1 MPKRSLE
8 HWLSYIETLNPEE
21 IELGL
26 DRIRPVYEK
35 LINSPL
41 AEKIILVGGTNG
53 KGSTVEYLSE
63 LLRDKNKRVG
73 TYTSPH
79 LFSFN
84 ERIRINGKEC
94 SDSSILNSFM
104 TVERAR
110 ESIPLTYFEFSTLAA
125 IQIFSESELDV
136 VILEVGLGGRLD
148 AVNVV
153 EPDISILTNVEL
165 DHQDWLGNNR
175 EVIGKEKADIFREGK
190 PAVLA
195 QKNLPKSVFQEAIR
209 KEAVLYTLNTDFGY
223 EIDEIADNWSYF
235 FSKDDKNLTISKI
248 NLTNLSVESASAA
261 LTTFILL
268 GEEFNED
275 LKKVIEKTN
284 LKGRCELIKNK
295 FLLDV
300 SHNPA
305 AVQNLKHFI
314 RRNFKTRNRIVA
326 VFGVMSDKDVLGMV
340 EPIKKIVSRWY
351 VTSPEIG
358 RAMKTSK
365 LTSLLREST
374 DSEIIEVDRV
384 KDAVHRA
391 FKDSSEETLIL
402 VLGSF
407 YTVSEAVP
415 VIEVIVNCN

>member
-8 HWLSYIETLNPEE
+8 HWLSYIEKLNPEE

-41 AEKIILVGGTNG
+41 AKKIILVGGTNG

-110 ESIPLTYFEFSTLAA
+110 ESIQLTYFEFSTLAA

>member
-223 EIDEIADNWSYF
+223 EIDELADNWSYF

-374 DSEIIEVDRV
+374 DREIIEVDRV
-384 KDAVHRA
+384 KDAVRRA

>member
-8 HWLSYIETLNPEE
+8 HWLSYIEKLNPEE

-41 AEKIILVGGTNG
+41 AKKIILVGGTNG

-314 RRNFKTRNRIVA
+314 RRNFKTRKKIVA

>member
-1 MPKRSLE
+1 MPKRFLE

-326 VFGVMSDKDVLGMV
+326 VFGAMSDKDVLGMV

>member
-8 HWLSYIETLNPEE
+8 HWLSYIEKLNPEE

>member
-326 VFGVMSDKDVLGMV
+326 VFGAMSDKDVLGMV

>member
-1 MPKRSLE
+1 MPKRYLE
-8 HWLSYIETLNPEE
+8 HWLSYIEKLNPEE

-41 AEKIILVGGTNG
+41 AKKIILVGGTNG

-374 DSEIIEVDRV
+374 DREIIEVDRV
-384 KDAVHRA
+384 KDAVRRA

>member
-41 AEKIILVGGTNG
+41 AKKIILVGGTNG

-223 EIDEIADNWSYF
+223 EIDELADNWSYF

-305 AVQNLKHFI
+305 AVQNLKYFI
-314 RRNFKTRNRIVA
+314 RRNFKTRKKIVA

>member
-8 HWLSYIETLNPEE
+8 HWLSYIEKLNPEE

-41 AEKIILVGGTNG
+41 AKKIILVGGTNG

-110 ESIPLTYFEFSTLAA
+110 ESIQLTYFEFSTLAA

-326 VFGVMSDKDVLGMV
+326 VFGAMSDKDVLGMV

>member
-1 MPKRSLE
+1 MK
-8 HWLSYIETLNPEE
+8 
-21 IELGL
+21 
-26 DRIRPVYEK
+26 IRYA
-35 LINSPL
+35 LLL

>member
-8 HWLSYIETLNPEE
+8 HWLSYIEKLNPEE

-41 AEKIILVGGTNG
+41 AKKIILVGGTNG

-209 KEAVLYTLNTDFGY
+209 KEAVLYTLNADFGY
-223 EIDEIADNWSYF
+223 EIDELADNWSYF

-314 RRNFKTRNRIVA
+314 RRNFKTRKKIVA

>member
-1 MPKRSLE
+1 M
-8 HWLSYIETLNPEE
+8 
-21 IELGL
+21 
-26 DRIRPVYEK
+26 
-35 LINSPL
+35 
-41 AEKIILVGGTNG
+41 
-53 KGSTVEYLSE
+53 
-63 LLRDKNKRVG
+63 
-73 TYTSPH
+73 
-79 LFSFN
+79 
-84 ERIRINGKEC
+84 
-94 SDSSILNSFM
+94 
-104 TVERAR
+104 
-110 ESIPLTYFEFSTLAA
+110 
-125 IQIFSESELDV
+125 
-136 VILEVGLGGRLD
+136 
-148 AVNVV
+148 
-153 EPDISILTNVEL
+153 
-165 DHQDWLGNNR
+165 
-175 EVIGKEKADIFREGK
+175 
-190 PAVLA
+190 
-195 QKNLPKSVFQEAIR
+195 
-209 KEAVLYTLNTDFGY
+209 
-223 EIDEIADNWSYF
+223 
-235 FSKDDKNLTISKI
+235 
-248 NLTNLSVESASAA
+248 TNLSVESASAA

>member
-8 HWLSYIETLNPEE
+8 HWLSYIEKLNPEE

-326 VFGVMSDKDVLGMV
+326 VFGAMSDKDVLGMV

>member
-41 AEKIILVGGTNG
+41 AEKVILVGGTNG

-402 VLGSF
+402 ILGSF

-415 VIEVIVNCN
+415 VIEIIVN

>member
-8 HWLSYIETLNPEE
+8 HWLSYIEKLNPEE

-41 AEKIILVGGTNG
+41 AEKVILVGGTNG

-305 AVQNLKHFI
+305 AVENLKRFI
-314 RRNFKTRNRIVA
+314 RRNFKKRKRIVA

-402 VLGSF
+402 ILGSF

-415 VIEVIVNCN
+415 VIEIIVN

>member
-1 MPKRSLE
+1 MPRRSIE
-8 HWLSYIETLNPEE
+8 HWLSYIETINPEE

-26 DRIRPVYEK
+26 DRIRPIYEK
-35 LINSPL
+35 LINCPL
-41 AEKIILVGGTNG
+41 AEKVILVGGTNG

-223 EIDEIADNWSYF
+223 EIDELADNWSYF

-374 DSEIIEVDRV
+374 DREIIEVDRV
-384 KDAVHRA
+384 KDAVRRA

>member
-268 GEEFNED
+268 GEEINED
-275 LKKVIEKTN
+275 LKIVIEKTN
-284 LKGRCELIKNK
+284 LKGRCEVIKNK

-305 AVQNLKHFI
+305 AVENLKRFI
-314 RRNFKTRNRIVA
+314 RRNFKKRKRI
-326 VFGVMSDKDVLGMV
+326 
-340 EPIKKIVSRWY
+340 
-351 VTSPEIG
+351 
-358 RAMKTSK
+358 
-365 LTSLLREST
+365 
-374 DSEIIEVDRV
+374 
-384 KDAVHRA
+384 
-391 FKDSSEETLIL
+391 
-402 VLGSF
+402 
-407 YTVSEAVP
+407 
-415 VIEVIVNCN
+415 

>member
-41 AEKIILVGGTNG
+41 AKKIILVGGTNG

>member
-8 HWLSYIETLNPEE
+8 HWLSYIEKLNPEE

-41 AEKIILVGGTNG
+41 AKKIILVGGTNG

-374 DSEIIEVDRV
+374 DREIIEVDRV

>member
-326 VFGVMSDKDVLGMV
+326 VFGAMSDKDVLGMV
-340 EPIKKIVSRWY
+340 EPIKKIVSKWY

>member
-275 LKKVIEKTN
+275 LKRVIEKTN

-326 VFGVMSDKDVLGMV
+326 VFGAMSDKDVLGMV

>member
-8 HWLSYIETLNPEE
+8 HWLSYIEKLNPEE

-195 QKNLPKSVFQEAIR
+195 QKNLPKSVFQEAIK
-209 KEAVLYTLNTDFGY
+209 KEAVLYTLNADFGY
-223 EIDEIADNWSYF
+223 EIDELADNWSYF

-314 RRNFKTRNRIVA
+314 RRNFKTRKKIVA

-374 DSEIIEVDRV
+374 DREIIEVDRV
-384 KDAVHRA
+384 KDAVRRA

>member
-8 HWLSYIETLNPEE
+8 HWLSYIEKLNPEE

-41 AEKIILVGGTNG
+41 AKKIILVGGTNG

-326 VFGVMSDKDVLGMV
+326 VFGAMSDKDVLGMV

>member
-8 HWLSYIETLNPEE
+8 HWLSYIEKLNPEE

-110 ESIPLTYFEFSTLAA
+110 ESIQLTYFEFSTLAA

>member
-1 MPKRSLE
+1 MKINPK
-8 HWLSYIETLNPEE
+8 E

-26 DRIRPVYEK
+26 DRIRPIYKK
-35 LINSPL
+35 LINCPL
-41 AEKIILVGGTNG
+41 AEKVILVGGTNG

-63 LLRDKNKRVG
+63 LLRNKNKRVG

-104 TVERAR
+104 TIERAR

-125 IQIFSESELDV
+125 IQIFSESDLYV

-195 QKNLPKSVFQEAIR
+195 QKNLPKSVFQEAIK
-209 KEAVLYTLNTDFGY
+209 KEAVLYTLNADFGY
-223 EIDEIADNWSYF
+223 EIDELADNWSYF

-305 AVQNLKHFI
+305 AVQNLKYFI
-314 RRNFKTRNRIVA
+314 RRNFKTRKRIVA

-374 DSEIIEVDRV
+374 DREIIEVDRV
-384 KDAVHRA
+384 KDAVRRA

>member
-8 HWLSYIETLNPEE
+8 HWLSYIEKLNPEE

-41 AEKIILVGGTNG
+41 AKKIILVGGTNG